1 MPSAQGE
8 HRLSVP
14 RPTVATVASVRI
26 KAARTPLPL
35 AFTVWVCGALAS
47 QLGDAALSFA
57 VGWSASAQGG
67 AAAGLVLS
75 AINLPRTLLLLVGGV
90 AGDRWGARRVMIIG
104 DALMLVFSAVL
115 GGIAWRWGTPL
126 PLLLVA
132 GVIIGCVDAFYL
144 PSAGSM
150 PRRLVADAQLA
161 RALAVRQ
168 SGGQLVTMLGGPV
181 GGFLVAA
188 AGFVAAAWTD
198 SVTFALVLVVLVSI
212 TVRTDVPLARG
223 LRTQGATDP
232 REGGV
237 LREIA
242 DGLRVAARTPVL
254 WWALRLVGVA
264 AGFIIPVTSLL
275 VPLLARANGWAAGA
289 AGLIVGAQGVGTI
302 AVTVIVARRGTGMR
316 PTRTALA
323 GLLGTAAGLVVLA
336 FATSAAVA
344 GVGAVVVGVGGGLF
358 VSHLSPMLLGA
369 APRSHLSRVQALLTL
384 MQSLV
389 LLVTNVLLGTIARA
403 FEARTAILLCAGV
416 LVVCVL
422 TSSLRRGPLPAA

>member
-1 MPSAQGE
+1 M
-8 HRLSVP
+8 
-14 RPTVATVASVRI
+14 ATVPI
-26 KAARTPLPL
+26 KVARTPLPV

-75 AINLPRTLLLLVGGV
+75 AINLPRTLLLLLGGV
-90 AGDRWGARRVMIIG
+90 AGDRWGARRVMITG
-104 DALMLVFSAVL
+104 DALMFVLAAVL
-115 GGIAWRWGTPL
+115 GAVAWRWGTPL
-126 PLLLVA
+126 PLLLMV

-150 PRRLVADAQLA
+150 PRRLVADPQLA

-168 SGGQLVTMLGGPV
+168 SGGQLVTLLGGPV
-181 GGFLVAA
+181 GGLLVAA

-198 SVTFALVLVVLVSI
+198 SATFAVVLVVLVSI
-212 TVRTDVPLARG
+212 TPRSEAP
-223 LRTQGATDP
+223 RTQGKS
-232 REGGV
+232 GL

-242 DGLRVAARTPVL
+242 DGLRVAARTP
-254 WWALRLVGVA
+254 ALRSALLLVGAA
-264 AGFIIPVTSLL
+264 AGFILPVTSLL

-289 AGLIVGAQGVGTI
+289 AGLIVGAQGLGTI
-302 AVTVIVARRGTGMR
+302 AVTLIVARRGTGTR

-323 GLLGTAAGLVVLA
+323 GLLVTAVGQVVLA
-336 FATSAAVA
+336 LAARAAVA
-344 GVGAVVVGVGGGLF
+344 GVGAFVVGVGGGLF
-358 VSHLSPMLLGA
+358 VSHLSPILLGA

-384 MQSLV
+384 VQSLA
-389 LLVTNVLLGTIARA
+389 LLITNVVLGSVARA
-403 FEARTAILLCAGV
+403 FEARTAVLLCASV

-422 TSSLRRGPLPAA
+422 VRGVRRRPLPAS